1 VFFIFAAIY
10 LGEKPTLKT
19 GVAAILL
26 IGAVVIAFWDDGKV
40 N

>member
-1 VFFIFAAIY
+1 VIY

-19 GVAAILL
+19 GMAAMLL
-26 IGAVVIAFWDDGKV
+26 IAAVVIAFWDEGRV